1 MSVRFRVDYRPIHVR
16 NVCAIMCKTLII
28 DNFDSF
34 TYNIFQHMGQVCGIE
49 PTVVLNTM
57 PLEQIEFDRYDCIIV
72 SPGPG
77 TPAVAADVGISAHV
91 IRQSRLPLL
100 GVCLGHQCMAHE
112 HGMEIVLAPEPM
124 HGRVSVIR
132 HDGRGVFQGLPPALP
147 VVRYHSLVVK
157 EVAGPFELT
166 AWGEDGVIHGIRH
179 RTRPL
184 HGVQFHPE
192 SICTEAGGA
201 LFRNFR
207 DIALAHKRPRAA

>member
-1 MSVRFRVDYRPIHVR
+1 
-16 NVCAIMCKTLII
+16 MCKTLII

-49 PTVVLNTM
+49 PTVVLNTT
-57 PLEQIEFDRYDCIIV
+57 PLEQIDFDCYDCVIV

-77 TPAVAADVGISAHV
+77 TPAVSADVGISARV
-91 IRQSRLPLL
+91 IRDTQLPLL

-112 HGMEIVLAPEPM
+112 YGMDIVLAPEPM

-132 HDGRGVFQGLPPALP
+132 HDGRGVFLGLPAQLP

-157 EVAGPFELT
+157 EVKGPFELT

-192 SICTEAGGA
+192 SICTESGLD

-207 DIALAHKRPRAA
+207 DLALAHKRLRAA